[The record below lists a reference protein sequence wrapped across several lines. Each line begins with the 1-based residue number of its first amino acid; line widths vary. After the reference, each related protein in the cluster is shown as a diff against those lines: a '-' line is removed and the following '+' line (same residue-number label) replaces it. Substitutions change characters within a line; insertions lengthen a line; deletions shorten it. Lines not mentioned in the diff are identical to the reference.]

1 MSAGV
6 SRENAL
12 SDALGALLLVAVVG
26 MAVTIL
32 GVAII
37 SQSQQE
43 RVPALKT
50 DIIPLDGGRT
60 ILLAH
65 NGGDS
70 LQKSEML
77 IVVDGNDYTDLFTRD
92 GTGWSSW
99 SVGEFLNY
107 SVPEGI
113 TSLPQSV
120 SIYYIGGKS
129 AYLIQSMGVPP
140 AVNGSP
146 STAPVAAFT
155 SDKQSGATPL
165 TVRFTDQSTGTK
177 PFTYKWDFNND
188 GSVDSTDKNPECTYT
203 TEGTYTIR
211 LTVTNSAG
219 SDDEIKTGFIVVKNG
234 PVAAFTSNKTYG
246 VDPLVVQ
253 FTDTSTNLPTG
264 WEWRFTNIT
273 PGNNTATV
281 FSTLQNPVTSF
292 GAGNYS
298 IALTASNSAGS
309 NTSSQKTFIN
319 VTGLISPGSYYRD
332 ITVTNSPAIANYQMK
347 VEVPYSAH
355 MKTDFGDIR
364 FTGSDGTT
372 TYDYWMEKKTDG
384 TSAVFWVN
392 VPAASTTNFRMYYGN
407 ASLTT
412 TSNGTRTFDFF
423 DDFSGNLNKWI
434 VEKAVGVYPRIESGY
449 LAEGGGFTSGTY
461 GHTSL
466 GSSPTY
472 NVFQDGIIEFKHQQ
486 SVDGICEIAVRGTFI
501 PNLINRGYK
510 GRWDARLPGVEE
522 LFYKPPYFDA
532 LWSGIPG
539 GIPPTITRWVTAGPW
554 HEGKMAVHG
563 NVLDLSDDGI
573 FRGTVTD
580 NTYASAG
587 EIALQNHYG
596 SYTNFDDVRVRKYSA
611 TEPTTIIG
619 GEITV

>member
-6 SRENAL
+6 SWENAV
-12 SDALGALLLVAVVG
+12 SDALGAILMVAVVS

-32 GVAII
+32 GVSIV
-37 SQSQQE
+37 SQSHQE
-43 RVPALKT
+43 TVPALKT

-60 ILLAH
+60 ILITH

-70 LQKSEML
+70 LQKAETL
-77 IVVDGNDYTDLFTRD
+77 IVVDGNDYTNLFTRD
-92 GTGWSSW
+92 GTGWSSF
-99 SVGEFLNY
+99 SVGDYLNY
-107 SVPEGI
+107 TVPAGV

-120 SIYYIGGKS
+120 SIYYIGGTS
-129 AYLIQSMGVPP
+129 AYLLQSLGVPSV
-140 AVNGSP
+140 VNGTP
-146 STAPVAAFT
+146 PTPPVAAFT

-177 PFTYKWDFNND
+177 PFTYQWDFNND

-203 TEGTYTIR
+203 TEGTYMVK

-219 SDDEIKTGFIVVKNG
+219 SNSATALIVVKDG
-234 PVAAFTSNKTYG
+234 PVAAFTSNKIYG

-273 PGNNTATV
+273 PGNNTVTV
-281 FSTLQNPVTSF
+281 FSTLQNPVISF

-309 NTSSQKTFIN
+309 DTSSQKTFIN
-319 VTGLISPGSYYRD
+319 VTGLISPESYYRD

-355 MKTDFGDIR
+355 MKTDFVDIR

-392 VPAASTTNFRMYYGN
+392 IPAASTINFRMYYGN

-423 DDFSGNLNKWI
+423 DDFSGDLSKWI
-434 VEKAVGVYPRIESGY
+434 VEKPVAGYPRIESGY
-449 LAEGGGFTSGTY
+449 LAEGGGFASGTY

-486 SVDGICEIAVRGTFI
+486 SVDGICEIAVRGDFA
-501 PNLINRGYK
+501 LNRGYK

-522 LFYKPPYFDA
+522 LFYKPPYTDA
-532 LWSGIPG
+532 SWSGIPG

-563 NVLDLSDDGI
+563 NVLDLSDDGT
-573 FRGTVTD
+573 FKGTVTD

-619 GEITV
+619 GEISV